1 MAEFVSVDKTS
12 GESKQPAGESKQPA
26 GEPKRPA
33 GDAGKPVV
41 SVADEAC
48 FSDLRKKVAK
58 LQQEA
63 DKVFGAGGLTLSV
76 DTTALVASQAWAAM
90 DPKTRAGRPG
100 QQNALGKLAYLLR
113 TVVTGSHGLV
123 KWVERGSDNRKRE
136 TPDAVKEI
144 ILSYV
149 KSVIVCVDPTNSMST
164 RDLAV
169 PDLCTCRSQTLCVTI
184 NIDDVESN
192 SLRGHGEKLRRA
204 LSAVVLR
211 AARVEALHKLT
222 KVEIPNYTKQMEL
235 GEDVSCSINLD
246 SFEPTDAFQ
255 ALSPKDQETKVIRM
269 SGCFKFALKGIV
281 AQSSKDAEFKA
292 KASRIKWIRMDYDPT
307 SSISYVARGTRTTVT
322 WKASLVEGNSESS
335 DLGLILTQNLS
346 ETRGGLPHVK
356 EVV

>member
-100 QQNALGKLAYLLR
+100 QQNALGKLAYSLR

-136 TPDAVKEI
+136 TPDAV
-144 ILSYV
+144 Y
-149 KSVIVCVDPTNSMST
+149 
-164 RDLAV
+164 A
-169 PDLCTCRSQTLCVTI
+169 
-184 NIDDVESN
+184 
-192 SLRGHGEKLRRA
+192 
-204 LSAVVLR
+204 LR
-211 AARVEALHKLT
+211 A
-222 KVEIPNYTKQMEL
+222 
-235 GEDVSCSINLD
+235 C
-246 SFEPTDAFQ
+246 
-255 ALSPKDQETKVIRM
+255 
-269 SGCFKFALKGIV
+269 
-281 AQSSKDAEFKA
+281 
-292 KASRIKWIRMDYDPT
+292 
-307 SSISYVARGTRTTVT
+307 
-322 WKASLVEGNSESS
+322 
-335 DLGLILTQNLS
+335 
-346 ETRGGLPHVK
+346 
-356 EVV
+356 